1 MRLYDD
7 KKNDAIILSDIKD
20 VAAII
25 LHYREMFQCSRS
37 PTTLG
42 GSQCKQHSFQVNTFR
57 NPIVITTNL
66 DHEYEAIMD
75 SKWIKANMFL
85 VLATEQIYI
94 SELVVDDIE
103 QSRRESVKFAETGD
117 RKSKRRKTAT
127 AKGAEYAA
135 SASSASKIGS
145 STSFSATAGSSS
157 ASGSSSAASGT
168 SSVVSFFNKTEN
180 NGVDV

>member
-25 LHYREMFQCSRS
+25 LHYREMFQCNRS

-42 GSQCKQHSFQVNTFR
+42 GSQCNQHSFQVNTFR
-57 NPIVITTNL
+57 KPIVVTTNL

-75 SKWIKANMFL
+75 SEWIKANMFL
-85 VLATEQIYI
+85 VLATEQMYVG
-94 SELVVDDIE
+94 ELVVDDIE

-135 SASSASKIGS
+135 SASSASKTSS
-145 STSFSATAGSSS
+145 STSSSATA
-157 ASGSSSAASGT
+157 GSSSAASGT
-168 SSVVSFFNKTEN
+168 SSVVSFFNKNEN